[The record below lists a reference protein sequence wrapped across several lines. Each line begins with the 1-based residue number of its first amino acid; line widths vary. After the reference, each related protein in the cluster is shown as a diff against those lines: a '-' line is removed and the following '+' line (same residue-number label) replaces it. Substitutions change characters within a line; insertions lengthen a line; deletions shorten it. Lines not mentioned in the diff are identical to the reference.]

1 MKTLFFIFRRLP
13 QKGRFFLCGLLLAAE
28 MGSVLLTPAL
38 LQALYDQQNTHMYLA
53 ALVFCS
59 LLIVLGSLGQ
69 SRIYQQG
76 IHSLRTDL
84 WRRHLHTPLLQ
95 MRSEGEAFTLLVD
108 DVDKA
113 MIFLQG
119 FTAASLF
126 RSLIYVV
133 VATVVLWTKSLMV
146 LGIAVCVSLVS
157 MGIIAMLARK
167 RKKAAAMQRQ
177 SMAGAAEV
185 TAEMIAAREEIWAFG
200 QEQAFM
206 ERYGR
211 VSAEVTRARRRS
223 NLWAGLSDTVSGFV
237 DVAAQPLAIW
247 FGFWLGAEEGLLL
260 LAGYAAVLVKGCLSM
275 MMFWNNAQGGVP
287 SGQRIREVLEDD

>member
-1 MKTLFFIFRRLP
+1 MKTLLFIFRRLP
-13 QKGRFFLCGLLLAAE
+13 QKRRFFICGLLMAAE
-28 MGSVLLTPAL
+28 MGSVLLTPVL
-38 LQALYDQQNTHMYLA
+38 LQALYDQEHTHMYLA
-53 ALVFCS
+53 ALILCS
-59 LLIVLGSLGQ
+59 LLIVVGSLGQ
-69 SRIYQQG
+69 SNIYQQG
-76 IHSLRTDL
+76 IHNLRADL
-84 WRRHLHTPLLQ
+84 WHRHIHTPLLQ
-95 MRSEGEAFTLLVD
+95 MRGEGEAFTLMVD

-126 RSLIYVV
+126 RAVIYVAA
-133 VATVVLWTKSLMV
+133 ATVVLWTKSLMV
-146 LGIAVCVSLVS
+146 LGIAVSVSLSS
-157 MGIIAMLARK
+157 MGMVVMLARK

-177 SMAGAAEV
+177 SIARAAEV

-211 VSAEVTRARRRS
+211 VSVEVTKARRWT
-223 NLWAGLSDTVSGFV
+223 NLWAGLSDTVSGFL

-247 FGFWLGAEEGLLL
+247 LGFWLGAEDGLLL
-260 LAGYAAVLVKGCLSM
+260 LAGYAAVLVKGWLLL

-287 SGQRIREVLEDD
+287 SGQRIREVLGDD